1 MRGNAPYRQRAE
13 IGGGVEHD
21 DGLSPLVRA
30 LLMAKA
36 AAVAGLVTAGLGLRP
51 LDVALWTVLS
61 GVAVLGLLALI
72 PLLRRPPLPLG
83 PREDV
88 VVVLPDRSAATSSVP
103 DPAVQARSAAVDL
116 AREALVAA
124 RQRAADLDELVSLA
138 EVLHEATLDLAR
150 ATLSA
155 GGWVEPA
162 LRHELT
168 LRDRGPMAPVEPP
181 LRQG

>member
-1 MRGNAPYRQRAE
+1 M
-13 IGGGVEHD
+13 EHD
-21 DGLSPLVRA
+21 GGLSTLVRA
-30 LLMAKA
+30 LLVGKA
-36 AAVAGLVTAGLGLRP
+36 AAVAALVTAGLGLRP
-51 LDVALWTVLS
+51 LDVALWAVLT

-72 PLLRRPPLPLG
+72 PLLRRPALPLR

-116 AREALVAA
+116 AREALIAA
-124 RQRAADLDELVSLA
+124 RQRGADLDELVALA
-138 EVLHEATLDLAR
+138 EALHEAALDLAR

-155 GGWVEPA
+155 GGWVEPG

-168 LRDRGPMAPVEPP
+168 LRDREPMAPAEPP
-181 LRQG
+181 VRQG